1 MFCVHNYLVG
11 GCQVA
16 GPECPRAT
24 VEERRARIDALYAG
38 ASAA

>member
-16 GPECPRAT
+16 GPECPHAS
-24 VEERRARIDALYAG
+24 VEERLARI
-38 ASAA
+38 ASFSGRPAA